1 MNCSKSCAKVL
12 EITDPLYE
20 KCVRDC
26 KTDKLWKEEQES
38 RAIHNKVV
46 DAVKDYNQRH
56 GHGTRSKRIVR
67 RKHTSRRKRGHKK

>member
-26 KTDKLWKEEQES
+26 ETDTLWKEEQET

-46 DAVKDYNQRH
+46 DAVKDYIERH
-56 GHGTRSKRIVR
+56 GRRSKRKLR
-67 RKHTSRRKRGHKK
+67 RKHKSRRKRDNKK